1 MHYLRIHNRSNHP
14 QTFQCHGYNG
24 NKDLTIKANSQANIE
39 AADGTSGA
47 IIAVHEGVIGEQ
59 CEITKAGWQGNDTI
73 DISNICGAG
82 GNMTCQQVGDAP
94 GKFKGLETFM
104 QACND
109 KWHKLPQ
116 AKRDQLKGH
125 VFLDGKGNVKRI
137 GAPKEFQPLEEF
149 VRTFANGRT
158 YIGVGAWGPSKGNP
172 EDNKQSSAGKGSKDI
187 LIIYSD
193 GNAAPDPSKPFT
205 GQSIA
210 AFNLMAIPTA
220 SQDKADADVKDKV
233 AEQDVKALNEPVVS
247 QQTIEAR
254 GANGEKQMAQAAEA
268 VEFMTATAAA
278 PGPSGPGILLT
289 NKSAKKNTYFFY
301 DNFWNGNGTA
311 GANFD
316 HPLKHVDVGPNQT
329 VHVPLSLAFKGRVQ
343 RGDQQPATW
352 AEFQVK
358 ASNDGRAHGD
368 ISVQQG
374 CDGAVTV
381 ASTDGT
387 NVSNGFVKDIVKGAP
402 AAALDKKPNNEKV
415 LASTEGNWKG
425 PGNQAAIDWCYKQ
438 LGHDK
443 AYIKGGTG
451 VPDVASKNNC
461 LHFTFY
467 VV

>member
-1 MHYLRIHNRSNHP
+1 MHYLKIHNRSNHA

-24 NKDLTIKANSQANIE
+24 NKDLTINANGQASLE

-59 CEITKAGWQGNDTI
+59 CEITKHGFQGNDVI

-82 GNMTCQQVGDAP
+82 GNMTCQQVGDPA
-94 GKFKGLETFM
+94 GKYKGLENFM
-104 QACND
+104 QACNQAY
-109 KWHKLPQ
+109 HKLSQ
-116 AKRDQLKGH
+116 DKKNQLKGH

-137 GAPKEFQPLEEF
+137 GPPKDFQPLEEF

-158 YIGVGAWGPSKGNP
+158 YIGVGAWGPNGGNP
-172 EDNKQSSAGKGSKDI
+172 ADNAQSKAGNGSKDI

-205 GQSIA
+205 GQEATFAAASLASSEAPASIK
-210 AFNLMAIPTA
+210 M
-220 SQDKADADVKDKV
+220 V
-233 AEQDVKALNEPVVS
+233 A
-247 QQTIEAR
+247 
-254 GANGEKQMAQAAEA
+254 
-268 VEFMTATAAA
+268 AAA
-278 PGPSGPGILLT
+278 PALGPGIQLT
-289 NKSAKKNTYFFY
+289 NKSPRKNTYFFY
-301 DNFWNGNGTA
+301 DNYWNGNGEA

-329 VHVPLSLAFKGRVQ
+329 VHVPLDVGFKGRVQ

-352 AEFQVK
+352 GEFQVK
-358 ASNDGRAHGD
+358 ASNDGGAHGD
-368 ISVQQG
+368 ISLEQG
-374 CDGAVTV
+374 CDGAATV
-381 ASTDGT
+381 ASTDGS
-387 NVSNGFVKDIVKGAP
+387 NVSNGFQKDIVKDAP
-402 AAALDKKPNNEKV
+402 AAAVEKKPNGEKA

-425 PGNQAAIDWCYKQ
+425 PGNQAAVDWEYKQ
-438 LGHDK
+438 IGHGK

-467 VV
+467 VP

>member
-24 NKDLTIKANSQANIE
+24 NKNLTINANGQANIE

-82 GNMTCQQVGDAP
+82 GNMTCQQVGDPA
-94 GKFKGLETFM
+94 GKFKGHETFM
-104 QACND
+104 QACNQA
-109 KWHKLPQ
+109 WHKLPQ
-116 AKRDQLKGH
+116 AKKDQLKGH

-137 GAPKEFQPLEEF
+137 GAPKEFQPLEQF

-158 YIGVGAWGPSKGNP
+158 YIGVGAWGPSQGNP
-172 EDNKQSSAGKGSKDI
+172 ADNKQSAAGKGSKDI

-205 GQSIA
+205 GQSLA
-210 AFNLMAIPTA
+210 MAFNLMAVSSTGKDEVSTNEA
-220 SQDKADADVKDKV
+220 DEGAETGAKGADKPATDEHAVV
-233 AEQDVKALNEPVVS
+233 AEAAIGAKP
-247 QQTIEAR
+247 EAQIT
-254 GANGEKQMAQAAEA
+254 NTVHLMAA
-268 VEFMTATAAA
+268 ATA
-278 PGPSGPGILLT
+278 SGPGILLT
-289 NKSAKKNTYFFY
+289 NKSAKNNNYYFF
-301 DNFWNGNGTA
+301 DNYWNGNGEA

-316 HPLKHVDVGPNQT
+316 HPLKHVAVGPNQT
-329 VHVPLSLAFKGRVQ
+329 TYVPLPLSFKGRVQ

-352 AEFQVK
+352 GEFQVK

-368 ISVQQG
+368 ISLQQG
-374 CDGAVTV
+374 CDGAATV

-387 NVSNGFVKDIVKGAP
+387 NVSNGFTKDIVKGAP
-402 AAALDKKPNNEKV
+402 AAALGKKPNGEKV
-415 LASTEGNWKG
+415 LASTEGNWNG
-425 PGNQAAIDWCYKQ
+425 PGNNAAVDWEYKQ
-438 LGHDK
+438 LGHGK

>member
-24 NKDLTIKANSQANIE
+24 NKDLTINANGQANIE
-39 AADGTSGA
+39 APDGTSGA

-59 CEITKAGWQGNDTI
+59 CEITKSGWQGNDTI
-73 DISNICGAG
+73 DISNIVGAG
-82 GNMTCQQVGDAP
+82 GNMTCQQVGDPA
-94 GKFKGLETFM
+94 GKYKGLENFM
-104 QACND
+104 QACNQAY
-109 KWHKLPQ
+109 HKLPQ
-116 AKRDQLKGH
+116 AKKDQLRGH
-125 VFLDGKGNVKRI
+125 VFLDGNGNVKRI
-137 GAPKEFQPLEEF
+137 GPPKEFQPLEEF

-158 YIGVGAWGPSKGNP
+158 YIGVGAWGPSQGNP
-172 EDNKQSSAGKGSKDI
+172 EDNKQSSAGQGSKDI

-210 AFNLMAIPTA
+210 MAALNLFAIPTIGA
-220 SQDKADADVKDKV
+220 IGGDETPKQDAGDAKAESIGGFMTV
-233 AEQDVKALNEPVVS
+233 
-247 QQTIEAR
+247 
-254 GANGEKQMAQAAEA
+254 MA
-268 VEFMTATAAA
+268 VEPQA
-278 PGPSGPGILLT
+278 SGPGILLT

-301 DNFWNGNGTA
+301 NNLWNGNGTA

-316 HPLKHVDVGPNQT
+316 HPLKNVEVGPNQT
-329 VHVPLSLAFKGRVQ
+329 VHVPLELSFKGRVQ

-352 AEFQVK
+352 CEFQVK
-358 ASNDGRAHGD
+358 ASDDGRAHGD

-374 CDGAVTV
+374 CDGAATV

-387 NVSNGFVKDIVKGAP
+387 NVSNGFVKDIVNGAP
-402 AAALDKKPNNEKV
+402 AAALDKKPNGEKV

-425 PGNQAAIDWCYKQ
+425 PGNQATIDWCYKQ

>member
-24 NKDLTIKANSQANIE
+24 NKDLTIKAKSQANIE
-39 AADGTSGA
+39 APDGTSGA

-59 CEITKAGWQGNDTI
+59 CEITKAGWRGNDTI

-82 GNMTCQQVGDAP
+82 GNMTCQQVGDPA
-94 GKFKGLETFM
+94 GKFKGHETFM
-104 QACND
+104 QACNNA
-109 KWHKLPQ
+109 WHKLPQ
-116 AKRDQLKGH
+116 AKKDQLKGR

-137 GAPKEFQPLEEF
+137 GAPKEFQPLEQF

-158 YIGVGAWGPSKGNP
+158 YIGVGAWGGNKGNP

-187 LIIYSD
+187 LIVYND

-205 GQSIA
+205 GQSVSLA
-210 AFNLMAIPTA
+210 AINLLAVPEVGDEPQEEA
-220 SQDKADADVKDKV
+220 G
-233 AEQDVKALNEPVVS
+233 NEPASNDHTVVTEAANES
-247 QQTIEAR
+247 EQTAQV
-254 GANGEKQMAQAAEA
+254 ANTT
-268 VEFMTATAAA
+268 EFTAAA
-278 PGPSGPGILLT
+278 AASAASGPGILLT
-289 NKSAKKNTYFFY
+289 NKSAKKHTYFFY

-316 HPLKHVDVGPNQT
+316 RPLKHVEVGPNQT
-329 VHVPLSLAFKGRVQ
+329 VHVPLSVNFKGRVQ

-352 AEFQVK
+352 GEFQVK

-374 CDGAVTV
+374 CDSAATV

-402 AAALDKKPNNEKV
+402 AAALDKKPNGEKV

-425 PGNQAAIDWCYKQ
+425 PGNQATIDWCYKQ
-438 LGHDK
+438 LGHGK

>member
-1 MHYLRIHNRSNHP
+1 MHYLKIHNRSNHA

-24 NKDLTIKANSQANIE
+24 NKDLTINANGQASLE

-59 CEITKAGWQGNDTI
+59 CEITKHGFQGNDVI

-82 GNMTCQQVGDAP
+82 GNMTCQQVGDPA
-94 GKFKGLETFM
+94 GKYKGLENFM
-104 QACND
+104 QACNQAY
-109 KWHKLPQ
+109 HKLSQ
-116 AKRDQLKGH
+116 DKKNQLKGH

-137 GAPKEFQPLEEF
+137 GPPKDFQPLEEF

-158 YIGVGAWGPSKGNP
+158 YIGVGAWGPNGGNP
-172 EDNKQSSAGKGSKDI
+172 ADNAQSKAGNGSKDI

-205 GQSIA
+205 GQEATFAAASLASSEAPASIK
-210 AFNLMAIPTA
+210 M
-220 SQDKADADVKDKV
+220 V
-233 AEQDVKALNEPVVS
+233 A
-247 QQTIEAR
+247 
-254 GANGEKQMAQAAEA
+254 
-268 VEFMTATAAA
+268 AAA
-278 PGPSGPGILLT
+278 PAPGPGIQLT
-289 NKSAKKNTYFFY
+289 NKSPRKNTYFFY
-301 DNFWNGNGTA
+301 DNYWNGNGEA

-329 VHVPLSLAFKGRVQ
+329 VHVPLDVGFKGRVQ

-352 AEFQVK
+352 GEFQVK
-358 ASNDGRAHGD
+358 ASNDGGAHGD
-368 ISVQQG
+368 ISLEQG
-374 CDGAVTV
+374 CDGAATV
-381 ASTDGT
+381 ASTDGS
-387 NVSNGFVKDIVKGAP
+387 NVSNGFQKDIVKDAP
-402 AAALDKKPNNEKV
+402 AAAVEKKPNGEKA

-425 PGNQAAIDWCYKQ
+425 PGNQAAVDWEYKQ
-438 LGHDK
+438 IGHGK

-467 VV
+467 VP

>member
-1 MHYLRIHNRSNHP
+1 MHYLKIHNRSNHA

-24 NKDLTIKANSQANIE
+24 NKDLTINANGQASLE

-59 CEITKAGWQGNDTI
+59 CEITKHGFQGNDVI

-82 GNMTCQQVGDAP
+82 GNMTCQQVGDPA
-94 GKFKGLETFM
+94 GKYKGLENFM
-104 QACND
+104 QACNQAY
-109 KWHKLPQ
+109 HKLSQ
-116 AKRDQLKGH
+116 DKKNQLKGH

-137 GAPKEFQPLEEF
+137 GPPKDFQPLEEF

-158 YIGVGAWGPSKGNP
+158 YIGVGAWGPNGGNP
-172 EDNKQSSAGKGSKDI
+172 ADNAQSKAGNGSKDI

-205 GQSIA
+205 GQEATFAAASLASSEAPASIK
-210 AFNLMAIPTA
+210 M
-220 SQDKADADVKDKV
+220 V
-233 AEQDVKALNEPVVS
+233 A
-247 QQTIEAR
+247 
-254 GANGEKQMAQAAEA
+254 
-268 VEFMTATAAA
+268 AAA
-278 PGPSGPGILLT
+278 PALGPGIQLT
-289 NKSAKKNTYFFY
+289 NKSPRKNTYFFY
-301 DNFWNGNGTA
+301 DNYWNGNGEA

-329 VHVPLSLAFKGRVQ
+329 VYVPLDIGFKGRVQ

-352 AEFQVK
+352 GEFQVK
-358 ASNDGRAHGD
+358 ASNDGGAHGD
-368 ISVQQG
+368 ISLEQG
-374 CDGAVTV
+374 CDGAATV
-381 ASTDGT
+381 ASTDGS
-387 NVSNGFVKDIVKGAP
+387 NVSNGFQKDIVKDAP
-402 AAALDKKPNNEKV
+402 AAAVEKKPNGEKA

-425 PGNQAAIDWCYKQ
+425 PGNQAAVDWEYKQ
-438 LGHDK
+438 IGHGK

-467 VV
+467 VP

>member
-24 NKDLTIKANSQANIE
+24 NKDLTIKANGQANIE
-39 AADGTSGA
+39 APDGTSGA
-47 IIAVHEGVIGEQ
+47 IIAVHEGAIGEQ
-59 CEITKAGWQGNDTI
+59 CEITKSGWQGNDTI

-82 GNMTCQQVGDAP
+82 GNMTCQQVGDPA
-94 GKFKGLETFM
+94 GKFKGHETFM
-104 QACND
+104 QACNTAY
-109 KWHKLPQ
+109 HKLPQ
-116 AKRDQLKGH
+116 AKKDQLKGH

-137 GAPKEFQPLEEF
+137 AAPKDFQPLEQF

-187 LIIYSD
+187 LIVYSD

-210 AFNLMAIPTA
+210 METVNLLAIPAPAGTNET
-220 SQDKADADVKDKV
+220 SEQG
-233 AEQDVKALNEPVVS
+233 AEDSNEPAVSEHAPEAQDVNEGFV
-247 QQTIEAR
+247 
-254 GANGEKQMAQAAEA
+254 
-268 VEFMTATAAA
+268 TAMAAA

-289 NKSAKKNTYFFY
+289 NKSSKKNTYYFY
-301 DNFWNGNGTA
+301 DNLWNGNGTA

-316 HPLKHVDVGPNQT
+316 HPLKHVEVGPNQT
-329 VHVPLSLAFKGRVQ
+329 VHVPLSVAFKGRVQ

-352 AEFQVK
+352 CEFQVK
-358 ASNDGRAHGD
+358 ASDDGRAHGD

-374 CDGAVTV
+374 CDGAATV

-387 NVSNGFVKDIVKGAP
+387 NVSNGFTKDIVKGAP
-402 AAALDKKPNNEKV
+402 AAALDKKPNGEKV

-425 PGNQAAIDWCYKQ
+425 PGNQATIDWCYKQ
-438 LGHDK
+438 LGHGK